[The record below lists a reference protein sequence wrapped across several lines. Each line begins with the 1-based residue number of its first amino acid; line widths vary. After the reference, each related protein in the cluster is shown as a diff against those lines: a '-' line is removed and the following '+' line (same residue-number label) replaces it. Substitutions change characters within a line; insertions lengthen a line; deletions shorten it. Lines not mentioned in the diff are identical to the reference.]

1 MQATPN
7 AIDALTPDVFR
18 RIEALPVGAGWLPP
32 EWYGEDTIL
41 DAVRQAMR
49 IPANRLRG
57 YGHPLGFLRCASIWP
72 PRSVMNCSRSRP
84 TRSC

>member
-7 AIDALTPDVFR
+7 AIDALTPELYSGVS
-18 RIEALPVGAGWLPP
+18 EALPVAGWLPP

-57 YGHPLGFLRCASIWP
+57 YGHPLGFLRCASRWR
-72 PRSVMNCSRSRP
+72 PRSAMNCSRSKP